1 MKSVISRIGLFAVVA
16 VLSLCIIG
24 CSSEQSADSHQNTS
38 SASNGYLEEGSIP
51 TEEIQLNEPVTCDN
65 EFEFTI
71 DSVEWLSGKVPTSKI
86 TSTPIEDGK
95 VAFALRCSFM
105 NLSDAPYASGD
116 IRGTLMMNDRYEYQS
131 EIGDAGEAAPLEE
144 SQFII
149 WFELPNKAQEEF
161 ETGNVTLLFDDVYL
175 ENGKKVTNRSKQ
187 IAILEA
193 PITRNDIHG

>member
-1 MKSVISRIGLFAVVA
+1 
-16 VLSLCIIG
+16 
-24 CSSEQSADSHQNTS
+24 
-38 SASNGYLEEGSIP
+38 
-51 TEEIQLNEPVTCDN
+51 
-65 EFEFTI
+65 
-71 DSVEWLSGKVPTSKI
+71 
-86 TSTPIEDGK
+86 
-95 VAFALRCSFM
+95 
-105 NLSDAPYASGD
+105 
-116 IRGTLMMNDRYEYQS
+116 MMNDRYEYQS